1 MSSPIWDS
9 RSLLSNRAT
18 RVLRYKSK
26 GGTHVSVSKLLTGV
40 ALYAP
45 ATVRRQRVC
54 AAISPRVTP
63 FGRSS
68 VVGVWNAE
76 APYATAPR
84 ITFVYI
90 SLALARL
97 QPQADAA
104 SLVSA
109 KFWVDSLNLPY
120 VLIEV

>member
-1 MSSPIWDS
+1 MFPFP
-9 RSLLSNRAT
+9 
-18 RVLRYKSK
+18 
-26 GGTHVSVSKLLTGV
+26 GFV

-63 FGRSS
+63 LGRFS
-68 VVGVWNAE
+68 VEGVWNTG
-76 APYATAPR
+76 APYATALR

-90 SLALARL
+90 SLALARV
-97 QPQADAA
+97 QPHADPA

-109 KFWVDSLNLPY
+109 KFRVDSFPFDFSY
-120 VLIEV
+120 VLIEVEFSIQPYA